1 MSSNLWLNLTD
12 EELAA
17 QVQRGD
23 LTAFTGL
30 VERYKDRLYNLGY
43 RMLRNPSDAEEI
55 AQEAFLHVFRA
66 IQSFQTDQR
75 FSAWC
80 YRIASNLCID
90 RLRRRPDTRVS
101 LDEPVTSSDLYFQL
115 ADTNPLPDAQ
125 VEAGELREE
134 IQRAIGALPP
144 KYRLVVVFRHVDD
157 LSYEEIAQITELPMG
172 TVKTRLFRAREIL
185 RRSLEHITR

>member
-75 FSAWC
+75 FSTWC